1 LGIDGDKWIF
11 KNRQKQIP
19 LKIPLLPMA
28 LEIIDK
34 YADIQF
40 A

>member
-1 LGIDGDKWIF
+1 MDIQEQTKTDTAS
-11 KNRQKQIP
+11 
-19 LKIPLLPMA
+19 KIPLLPMA
-28 LEIIDK
+28 QEIIDK